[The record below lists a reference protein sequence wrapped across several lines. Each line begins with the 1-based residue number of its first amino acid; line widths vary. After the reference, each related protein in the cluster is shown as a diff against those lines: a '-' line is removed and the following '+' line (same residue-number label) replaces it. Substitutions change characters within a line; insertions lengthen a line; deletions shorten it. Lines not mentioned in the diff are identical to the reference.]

1 MSTFASVD
9 LPEPFGPISAWVSPC
24 FTTRSI
30 PFRIGLPS
38 TVASSFSICS
48 VGGSVISALLRY
60 LDHHVVVLHLG
71 CEYLDGLRGRQGPRR
86 ARVEVERGAVLRAL
100 DRLVLDVDL
109 ALIQEVVRVRA
120 DRVHHVEALLAEVRD
135 REGPVV
141 ELEPPH
147 LPLGHVADTADPH
160 ERHRSPNPRA
170 ISCSIASSRPSRI
183 SAMSTRSSTS
193 AKKPNTISRSA
204 SFSGMPRLI
213 R

>member
-38 TVASSFSICS
+38 TDASSFSICS
-48 VGGSVISALLRY
+48 VAGSVISALLWY

-71 CEYLDGLRGRQGPRR
+71 REHLDGLRGPQGPRR
-86 ARVEVERGAVLRAL
+86 ARLEVERGSVLGAL

-109 ALIQEVVRVRA
+109 ALVQEVVRVRA
-120 DRVHHVEALLAEVRD
+120 DRVHHAESLVTEVRD
-135 REGPVV
+135 GEVSVV

-147 LPLGHVADTADPH
+147 LPL
-160 ERHRSPNPRA
+160 
-170 ISCSIASSRPSRI
+170 
-183 SAMSTRSSTS
+183 
-193 AKKPNTISRSA
+193 
-204 SFSGMPRLI
+204 
-213 R
+213 